1 MLLYLQGRVGDRQT
15 SMSYLLQLDSIK
27 ELIVNF
33 SKDIF
38 I

>member
-1 MLLYLQGRVGDRQT
+1 MGDRRT

-33 SKDIF
+33 SKECF
-38 I
+38 YLRV